1 MFHVKHS
8 TSRPGP
14 RRETLCTSPMSC
26 TDVYR
31 RPRSG
36 RLGSARSTAEKTV
49 DGRDPL
55 SVNLGRVST
64 PALSA
69 LPVRPLTLRDLPA
82 CTSLAYDRGWSPEE
96 HKWRLLLAAGHGVGV
111 DAPDGRGLLGACTL
125 TDFGPHEAPAFTAI
139 GMMLIADRY
148 AGRGFGRRLLE
159 HVVQYSERVPLTL
172 YASGSLLPL
181 ARKLG
186 FTSAGRAASCHRPP
200 HRSGRPPGEA
210 RAHPLSRP
218 GRGPPRILQLD
229 AEVFGTDRTPLIAR
243 LPAFADRFL
252 VAEEDGELTGFAAR
266 WPEHRYR
273 GRRPARRPRHP
284 HRPGPDHGP
293 GRGKHPS
300 APGGRRRPAHRAAG
314 VAGRARDAGGRH
326 QRADDPRP
334 ARPARRLDQAVRP
347 PHRGRGL
354 RAPGRRGNM

>member
-1 MFHVKHS
+1 M
-8 TSRPGP
+8 
-14 RRETLCTSPMSC
+14 
-26 TDVYR
+26 
-31 RPRSG
+31 
-36 RLGSARSTAEKTV
+36 
-49 DGRDPL
+49 
-55 SVNLGRVST
+55 ST

-186 FTSAGRAASCHRPP
+186 FTSVGRAAAATGRLTGPTALPERPRLTLSP
-200 HRSGRPPGEA
+200 A
-210 RAHPLSRP
+210 RAGDL
-218 GRGPPRILQLD
+218 PRILQLD

-266 WPEHRYR
+266 WPNTATEVV
-273 GRRPARRPRHP
+273 
-284 HRPGPDHGP
+284 GPL
-293 GRGKHPS
+293 
-300 APGGRRRPAHRAAG
+300 
-314 VAGRARDAGGRH
+314 VARDTRTAQALITGLAEGSTRPLRVDVDVRH
-326 QRADDPRP
+326 TALLEWLGERGMPVVATSELMTRALPGLPGDWT
-334 ARPARRLDQAVRP
+334 RRF
-347 PHRGRGL
+347 
-354 RAPGRRGNM
+354 APLTVAAA